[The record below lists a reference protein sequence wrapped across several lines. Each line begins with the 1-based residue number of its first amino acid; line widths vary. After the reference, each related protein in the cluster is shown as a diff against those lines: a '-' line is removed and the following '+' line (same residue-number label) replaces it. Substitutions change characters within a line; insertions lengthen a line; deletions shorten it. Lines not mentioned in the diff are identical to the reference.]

1 MQFKGG
7 DQLTAEKLLTLK
19 EASEALGISPLTLRK
34 WIIAGQIVGTM
45 IGKQWR
51 VTEQDL
57 QDFINKNRQI

>member
-1 MQFKGG
+1 M
-7 DQLTAEKLLTLK
+7 TAERLYTLK

-34 WIIAGQIVGTM
+34 WIIAGQIVGTK

-51 VTEQDL
+51 VTETDL

>member
-1 MQFKGG
+1 M
-7 DQLTAEKLLTLK
+7 TAEKLLTLK

-34 WIIAGQIVGTM
+34 WIIAGQIVGTK

-57 QDFINKNRQI
+57 QDFINKNRQV

>member
-1 MQFKGG
+1 M
-7 DQLTAEKLLTLK
+7 TAERLYTLK

-34 WIIAGQIVGTM
+34 WIIAGQIVGTK

-51 VTEQDL
+51 ITESDL

>member
-1 MQFKGG
+1 M
-7 DQLTAEKLLTLK
+7 TAERLYTLK

-34 WIIAGQIVGTM
+34 WIIAGQIVGTK

-51 VTEQDL
+51 ITETDL

>member
-1 MQFKGG
+1 M
-7 DQLTAEKLLTLK
+7 TAERLYTLK

-34 WIIAGQIVGTM
+34 WIIAGQIVGTK

-57 QDFINKNRQI
+57 QDFINKNRQV